1 MFTQNI
7 INNYL
12 QIPGIDG
19 MLLAMPEIFI
29 FCSTLILMILDIF
42 FFKEK
47 SFKNTNKFGIFIIII
62 ACFLALLLPST
73 GIAFNGLYFVSELST
88 FFKLII
94 LFSIFFVFLFSYN
107 KADIEGIKFSEF
119 NFLLLLST
127 CGMLILVSSNSF
139 LTFFFALE

>member
-62 ACFLALLLPST
+62 AFFLALLS
-73 GIAFNGLYFVSELST
+73 SME
-88 FFKLII
+88 
-94 LFSIFFVFLFSYN
+94 
-107 KADIEGIKFSEF
+107 
-119 NFLLLLST
+119 LLLINLSFKHYEVLLWFLSHH
-127 CGMLILVSSNSF
+127 LIHYSDFFSLWFWTWPLLYVPPIAEVHQRSSQ
-139 LTFFFALE
+139 LQQKPAPAR

>member
-1 MFTQNI
+1 MFTKNI

-19 MLLAMPEIFI
+19 MLLAIPEIFI

-47 SFKNTNKFGIFIIII
+47 SFKNTNKFGVFIIII
-62 ACFLALLLPST
+62 AFFLVLLLPST
-73 GIAFNGLYFVSELST
+73 GVAFNGLYFVSELST

-94 LFSIFFVFLFSYN
+94 LFSIIFEIILQENHQSFF
-107 KADIEGIKFSEF
+107 
-119 NFLLLLST
+119 
-127 CGMLILVSSNSF
+127 
-139 LTFFFALE
+139 